1 MMNTI
6 TILAYE
12 TIRPPARVRFPGR
25 HGICPATKRI
35 FHRVNRAVST
45 LRRGSDL
52 NLGKHKGRRRGR
64 PAAEEEQSDDQETAA
79 TAIAASQY
87 SQGDNEDAQDG
98 IEQKKKPGTTETS
111 PDETVVTLSPDTE
124 RIRSIENLG
133 SADAKTSM
141 EYDHAG
147 TELILYAEL
156 LTDGISLEWNGTQNN
171 AFVSY
176 VIVRSTL
183 DENPYYPKT
192 DAIATRNDRSM
203 TTYAD
208 ADAKAGT
215 DYFYRICYM
224 RSHTARA
231 ACGNILKITY

>member
-1 MMNTI
+1 MKQFALLLVFGSLVAMGYALQRNGFFTASTEQFQRSVEAPTSI
-6 TILAYE
+6 SE
-12 TIRPPARVRFPGR
+12 S
-25 HGICPATKRI
+25 TKD
-35 FHRVNRAVST
+35 V
-45 LRRGSDL
+45 GE
-52 NLGKHKGRRRGR
+52 GR

-231 ACGNILKITY
+231 TCGNILKITY